1 MHRILAYAHTAT
13 PRAGAMRDECRP
25 VQRKKARATCVA
37 RANVGYYPDYR
48 FCTDT

>member
-1 MHRILAYAHTAT
+1 MRRILAHARRASMRIGIVAHTPSPT
-13 PRAGAMRDECRP
+13 R
-25 VQRKKARATCVA
+25 RKKARATDVA